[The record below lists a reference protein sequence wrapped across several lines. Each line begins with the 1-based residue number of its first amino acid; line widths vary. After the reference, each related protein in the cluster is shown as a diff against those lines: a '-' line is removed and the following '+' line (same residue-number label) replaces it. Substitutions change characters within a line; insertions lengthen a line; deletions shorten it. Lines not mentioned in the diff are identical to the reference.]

1 MSETEGPVRETLH
14 EVTPMSK
21 EVPASPTM
29 GLRAAAA
36 ALSVLAVP
44 ALLLAASAPAAA
56 QSTGQPTGS
65 REVGAGATVAE
76 RPLATRAQLEAQLEA
91 LESRSGAAPAVQAQI
106 EKIRTRLREG
116 DFRAGDL
123 VDLRVRGDADLT
135 GSFSVNE
142 NRALEAGNLP
152 PLSLDGVLYSEV
164 EPALQEAI
172 SQYVRDPYVRARV
185 LMRIAVVGGVGRPGF
200 YDLPPTATLS
210 EALMEAGGPASRAK
224 LDEIEYLRRG
234 NDLLDERKGAMDRP
248 VETLTLAE
256 LGARR
261 GDQLRV
267 PPGDGKGSFMTVVG
281 VVSGLSGIAWGISR
295 VF

>member
-1 MSETEGPVRETLH
+1 
-14 EVTPMSK
+14 MSK
-21 EVPASPTM
+21 GVPASPTT
-29 GLRAAAA
+29 GLRAVAA
-36 ALSVLAVP
+36 ALCALAVP
-44 ALLLAASAPAAA
+44 ALLLLAAAPAAA
-56 QSTGQPTGS
+56 QSTGSPDAD
-65 REVGAGATVAE
+65 AGMTAAE

-91 LESRSGAAPAVQAQI
+91 LESRSGAAPAVKQRI
-106 EKIRTRLREG
+106 ERIRTRLREG

-135 GSFSVNE
+135 GTFSVNE

-164 EPALQEAI
+164 EPALEEAI
-172 SQYVRDPYVRARV
+172 RQYVRDPSVRARV
-185 LMRIAVVGGVGRPGF
+185 LMRIAVVGGVGKPGF

-210 EALMEAGGPASRAK
+210 EALMEAGGPSSRAK
-224 LDEIEYLRRG
+224 LDEIEYLRQG
-234 NDLLDERKGAMDRP
+234 NDLLEKREETTDRP

-267 PPGDGKGSFMTVVG
+267 PPGDGKGSFMTVLG
-281 VVSGLSGIAWGISR
+281 VVSGISGIAWGISR